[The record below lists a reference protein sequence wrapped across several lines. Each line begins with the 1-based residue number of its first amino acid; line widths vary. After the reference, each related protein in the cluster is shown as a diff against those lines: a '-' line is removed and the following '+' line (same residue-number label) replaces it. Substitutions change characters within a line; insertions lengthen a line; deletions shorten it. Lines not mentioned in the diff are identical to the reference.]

1 MSIVEIY
8 DGEDFCV
15 LEGGDEDGGWGWGR
29 GRGLGYYCWQGSILG

>member
-15 LEGGDEDGGWGWGR
+15 LEGGDEDGDGDGEEEED
-29 GRGLGYYCWQGSILG
+29 

>member
-15 LEGGDEDGGWGWGR
+15 LEGGDEDGDGDGEED
-29 GRGLGYYCWQGSILG
+29 